1 MLKIKIKMLKLDTT
15 FGKWAIVTG
24 ASSGIGKEFAYQLAQ
39 QGLNLILLARS
50 TDKLQNISNTLSQE
64 HGIEV
69 KIMSV
74 DLSQPLP
81 LDNLNQLTYGL
92 DVGLLISNAGNGRM
106 GAFNQF
112 PIESL
117 ESMVQL
123 NVAAHLQLSHWFTT
137 KRLQQNKKGGLLL
150 VSSTTALQGTPY
162 TANYSASKAYV
173 LNFGEALNYELKDKG
188 IHVSVLV
195 PGPTNTPGLTENKDA
210 DMVSNLPM
218 KPQEVN
224 DLVKEGL
231 DGLVKNKPMKIG
243 GASNR
248 IMYKMMKLTMSRKSA
263 TSFWGKMMKKMV
275 SII

>member
-1 MLKIKIKMLKLDTT
+1 MLKLDTT

-39 QGLNLILLARS
+39 EGLNLILLARS
-50 TDKLQNISNTLSQE
+50 TDKLQDISNTLTQKHS
-64 HGIEV
+64 IEV

-74 DLSQPLP
+74 DLSKPLP
-81 LDNLNQLTYGL
+81 LDNLDQLTYGL
-92 DVGLLISNAGNGRM
+92 DIGLLISNAGNGRM

-112 PIESL
+112 PVESL

-123 NVAAHLQLSHWFTT
+123 NVSAHLQLSHWFTT

-224 DLVKEGL
+224 NLVKEGL
-231 DGLVKNKPMKIG
+231 DGLIKNKPMKIG

-248 IMYKMMKLTMSRKSA
+248 IMYKMMKLTMSRKAA

-275 SII
+275 TLI